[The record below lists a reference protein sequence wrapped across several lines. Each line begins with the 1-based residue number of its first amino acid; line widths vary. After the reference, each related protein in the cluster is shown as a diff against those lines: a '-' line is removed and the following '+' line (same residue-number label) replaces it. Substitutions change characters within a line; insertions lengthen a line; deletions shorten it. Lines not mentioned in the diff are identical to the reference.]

1 MPRTAA
7 ALGCEAIAGVLELL
21 PGVAIIEFLL
31 GWLSLGGAAFAA
43 AMTLLRTDSSLA
55 EGVAIS

>member
-1 MPRTAA
+1 VPRTAA
-7 ALGCEAIAGVLELL
+7 ALGCEAIAGLFEL

-43 AMTLLRTDSSLA
+43 VMTLLRTDSSLA
-55 EGVAIS
+55 EGVAIC

>member
-7 ALGCEAIAGVLELL
+7 TLGCDAIAGLFELL
-21 PGVAIIEFLL
+21 PGAFIIEFLL